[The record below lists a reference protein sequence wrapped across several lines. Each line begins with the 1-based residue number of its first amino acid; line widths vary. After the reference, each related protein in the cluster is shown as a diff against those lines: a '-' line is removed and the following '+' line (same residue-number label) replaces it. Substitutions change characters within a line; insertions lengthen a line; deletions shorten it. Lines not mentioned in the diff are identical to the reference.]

1 MRYEEVIRLRKSN
14 RLRVDTRMNANVLNL
29 ALVIEMV
36 FDFNRLRRSLKID
49 RVGNPVEYTVIE
61 AREEYI
67 CDMLLS

>member
-1 MRYEEVIRLRKSN
+1 MIRLRKSN